1 MSDKKIDAVENGL
14 LTANFVKGLEQQSGS
29 LDDRLERYRVPG
41 VSVSVINDSMI
52 AWSKGY
58 GVREAGMDSRVTTDT
73 LFQAASISKPVTA
86 LAVLDLV
93 EQGKLDLDEEVNQWL
108 SSWKIPEN
116 EYTQKSKVT
125 LRRILSHTAGI
136 TVHGFPGYSSGEVVP
151 TLLQILKGEHPA
163 NTEPIQVDI
172 EPGSTTRYSGGGYI
186 VVQQLIE
193 DVTGRPFQEFMQNTI
208 LEKLAMHDSF
218 FEQPF
223 AHSHQNRPATAH
235 NATGSPI
242 AGKWHTY
249 PEKAAAGLWTT
260 PTDLARF
267 LIEIMQSSK
276 GLSNKLLSVGIINEM
291 LTPQNEIFGL
301 GLELKKGAGEIC
313 RFSHSGSNQGF
324 RCYMV
329 AYRETG
335 QGAVVMTNGDNGD
348 LLIKEILRGIA
359 HAYGWADFHPQE
371 RTIAQIDSDTLTG
384 FEGNYHLVDWPEFV
398 IQVTVDNSRLVAENI
413 PASLRF
419 DLYPESKNKYF
430 AFELELTI
438 EFIPDDDGDI
448 NTLMLGPNMKMEKT
462 K

>member
-1 MSDKKIDAVENGL
+1 MSDKNINAVENGL
-14 LTANFVKGLEQQSGS
+14 LTENFVKGIEQQPGS
-29 LDDRLERYRVPG
+29 LDDRMERYHVPG
-41 VSVSVINDSMI
+41 VGIAVINDSMI

-58 GVREAGMDSRVTTDT
+58 GVREAGTASKVTTDT

-86 LAVLDLV
+86 LAVLALV

-136 TVHGFPGYSSGEVVP
+136 TVHGFPGYSAGEVVP

-163 NTEPIQVDI
+163 NTDPIQVDI
-172 EPGSTTRYSGGGYI
+172 EPGSTTRYSGGGYT

-193 DVTGRPFQEFMQNTI
+193 DVTGIPFQELMQSTV
-208 LEKLAMHDSF
+208 LEKLAMHDSS
-218 FEQPF
+218 FEQPLTN
-223 AHSHQNRPATAH
+223 AHQNRAATAH
-235 NATGSPI
+235 NGAGSVVP
-242 AGKWHTY
+242 GQWHTY

-260 PTDLARF
+260 PADLARF

-276 GLSNKLLSVGIINEM
+276 GLSNKLLSIGMTNEM
-291 LTPQNEIFGL
+291 LTPQKDIFGL
-301 GLELKKGAGEIC
+301 GLELKKDTGEIC
-313 RFSHSGSNQGF
+313 RFGHSGSNQGF
-324 RCYMV
+324 HCYMV

-348 LLIKEILRGIA
+348 LLIMEIIRSIA

-371 RTIAQIDSDTLTG
+371 RTIAQVDSDTLTR
-384 FEGNYHLVDWPEFV
+384 FEGKYHLVDWPEFA

-413 PASLRF
+413 PASLHF

-430 AFELELTI
+430 ALELELTI
-438 EFIPDDDGDI
+438 EFIPDDDGNI
-448 NTLMLGPNMKMEKT
+448 NALMLGPNMKMEKA